1 MFVSNAIAYSPS
13 CLTYTGAGNVNVV
26 GVSAVVSG
34 MISAAC
40 LTTLP
45 KGKTL
50 LLGYPFTV
58 ALISKVTG
66 IFSSFAEKKMSTDV
80 KKQPPE
86 TSSAAPAPV
95 VDPLSDG
102 VTVNVIANGSPS
114 PSSPSSAK
122 ATAAAL

>member
-1 MFVSNAIAYSPS
+1 M
-13 CLTYTGAGNVNVV
+13 V

-45 KGKTL
+45 KGNTCFF
-50 LLGYPFTV
+50 GYPLV
-58 ALISKVTG
+58 VVLISKVTG

-86 TSSAAPAPV
+86 TSSV
-95 VDPLSDG
+95 VPPLKGRS
-102 VTVNVIANGSPS
+102 TLCWSNG
-114 PSSPSSAK
+114 K
-122 ATAAAL
+122 CHR